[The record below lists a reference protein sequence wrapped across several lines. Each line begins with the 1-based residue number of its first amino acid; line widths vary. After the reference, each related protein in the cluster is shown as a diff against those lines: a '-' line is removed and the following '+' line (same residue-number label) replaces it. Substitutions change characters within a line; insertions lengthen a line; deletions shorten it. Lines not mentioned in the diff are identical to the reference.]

1 MFINQSEILN
11 NHILQVALPVFEGP
25 LDLLFYLIK
34 QNKIDIYDI
43 PIALITKQYL
53 AYLDIM
59 KELDINIASEFL
71 LMASTLI
78 YIKSKMLLPK
88 PEQQDDE
95 DDPRQELVDQL
106 IEYQQFKEAS
116 KALKERYNVW
126 SKAYPRKTSNEEE
139 FSIQELSIFD
149 LLTAIK
155 KIFDKPAPKIYIPQE
170 TVRVEEK
177 IEEILNVLNL
187 KKSVVFDE
195 LFNPRVTKLEI
206 IVTFL
211 ALLELLRLKI
221 VKAYQEKPFGGIL
234 INMEDNNE
242 SRSYI

>member
-1 MFINQSEILN
+1 
-11 NHILQVALPVFEGP
+11 
-25 LDLLFYLIK
+25 
-34 QNKIDIYDI
+34 
-43 PIALITKQYL
+43 
-53 AYLDIM
+53 
-59 KELDINIASEFL
+59 
-71 LMASTLI
+71 MASTLI

-155 KIFDKPAPKIYIPQE
+155 KILTNLRQRYIFH
-170 TVRVEEK
+170 RK
-177 IEEILNVLNL
+177 LSGL
-187 KKSVVFDE
+187 KK
-195 LFNPRVTKLEI
+195 KLRK
-206 IVTFL
+206 F
-211 ALLELLRLKI
+211 
-221 VKAYQEKPFGGIL
+221 
-234 INMEDNNE
+234 
-242 SRSYI
+242 